1 MTTKQFASVE
11 VKDADKGEIQAV
23 FSTFDVVD
31 KDFDVVKAGA
41 FSGGA
46 PVRISAY
53 GHQSW
58 MGALPVGKGVIR
70 TTGTEAILDGK
81 FFMDTSVGR
90 DTFTVVK
97 EMGDLQEWSY
107 GYDPVKFSFGE
118 VDGQKVRF
126 LEQIHVDEVSPVL
139 IGAGVNTRTLAAKG
153 APAKYLEHAAAV
165 ITDVRQLIERT
176 EEVKASRVAEGK
188 GPLAERSV
196 ELLGWLS
203 DDLVRLKSLL
213 EPEPEIEPIHID
225 ELARREYARFV
236 AITQGVHA

>member
-1 MTTKQFASVE
+1 MNKALQGVE
-11 VKDADKGEIQAV
+11 IKDAEKGEVEAV

-31 KDFDVVKAGA
+31 KDLDVTKAGA
-41 FSGGA
+41 FSDGA

-126 LEQIHVDEVSPVL
+126 LEEIHVDEVSPVL
-139 IGAGVNTRTLAAKG
+139 IGAGVNTRTLTAKG
-153 APAKYLEHAAAV
+153 APTKYLEHAAAV

-176 EEVKASRVAEGK
+176 EEVKASRLSEGK

-196 ELLGWLS
+196 ELLTWLS

-213 EPEPEIEPIHID
+213 EPEAEPIDLD

-236 AITQGVHA
+236 AITQGVYV